1 MAADDIDYVVAIYR
15 EGGQWVA
22 APLPP
27 RAGESL
33 DNVVQAIRQFPG
45 EGGNLG
51 FVSIHDDA
59 AVVLR
64 VTGPDVQVFISDAS
78 AADDFSLAA
87 EVIDLVGEPE
97 DDEEPAVAGDTSLLK
112 DFGISTSDLMA
123 ICEDNDFYPHDVFA
137 EIAERLG
144 CGPQFEHARD
154 ESGA

>member
-27 RAGESL
+27 RAVESL

>member
-123 ICEDNDFYPHDVFA
+123 ICEDNEFYPHDVFA

>member
-97 DDEEPAVAGDTSLLK
+97 DDEDPAVAGDTSLLK

>member
-1 MAADDIDYVVAIYR
+1 MAVDDIDYVVAVYR
-15 EGGQWVA
+15 ESGQWVA
-22 APLPP
+22 SPLPP

-33 DNVVQAIRQFPG
+33 ENLVQAIRQFPG

-64 VTGPDVQVFISDAS
+64 VTGPDVHIFISDAS
-78 AADDFSLAA
+78 AAEDFSLAA
-87 EVIDLVGEPE
+87 EIIDLVGEPDD
-97 DDEEPAVAGDTSLLK
+97 DDE
-112 DFGISTSDLMA
+112 
-123 ICEDNDFYPHDVFA
+123 FYPHDVFA

>member
-87 EVIDLVGEPE
+87 EVIDLVGEP

>member
-78 AADDFSLAA
+78 AADDFSVAA

>member
-123 ICEDNDFYPHDVFA
+123 VCEDNDFYPHDVFA

>member
-64 VTGPDVQVFISDAS
+64 VTGPDVHVFISDAS

>member
-97 DDEEPAVAGDTSLLK
+97 DDEEPAVTGDTSLLK

-144 CGPQFEHARD
+144 CGPQFEHAR

>member
-1 MAADDIDYVVAIYR
+1 MAADDIAYVVAIYR

>member
-112 DFGISTSDLMA
+112 DFGISTSDWMA

>member
-27 RAGESL
+27 RAGGSL